1 MPAKSQAQFRLMHAV
16 ASGSAN
22 IPGLSKS
29 EAREYT
35 AGQSP
40 KGLPTRKYRKGRKKV
55 KRGRR
60 SNS

>member
-1 MPAKSQAQFRLMHAV
+1 MHAA

-22 IPGLSKS
+22 IPGLSRA

-40 KGLPTRKYRKGRKKV
+40 KGLPTRKFKKGRKKV
-55 KRGRR
+55 SRGRR
-60 SNS
+60 NSP